1 MSPLLLD
8 FLTAALGAL
17 LDGVILVG
25 ATLRLVR
32 FFILDDLGRR
42 PLIPLETWLRGR
54 LSKSKQWWADGFT
67 CPFCIG
73 MWIGLV
79 TVLSYPGLE
88 YGQGWLTAW
97 RIVFGAL
104 ALNYVVAHLISRW
117 DVDNSS
123 TDEDVE
129 GAYDGDDD
137 QEGTR

>member
-17 LDGVILVG
+17 LDGVILIG

-54 LSKSKQWWADGFT
+54 LSDGKQWVADGFT

-79 TVLSYPGLE
+79 TVVSYPGLE
-88 YGQGWLTAW
+88 HGQFWLTAW

-104 ALNYVVAHLISRW
+104 ALNYLVAHLISRW
-117 DVDNSS
+117 DI
-123 TDEDVE
+123 
-129 GAYDGDDD
+129 YDGDDAADD
-137 QEGTR
+137 QEPR